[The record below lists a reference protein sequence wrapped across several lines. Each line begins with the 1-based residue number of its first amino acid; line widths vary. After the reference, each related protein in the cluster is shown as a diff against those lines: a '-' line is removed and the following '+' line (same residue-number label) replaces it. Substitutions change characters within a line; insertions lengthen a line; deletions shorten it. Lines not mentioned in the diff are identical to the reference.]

1 MRPSELS
8 KNLNVYEEQCTVRPQ
23 SERRLVADCRSVPV
37 GGDAEPLC
45 ATRGHC
51 GPGDEMAP
59 SSVIRTVFQC

>member
-1 MRPSELS
+1 MGKVVHEGLV
-8 KNLNVYEEQCTVRPQ
+8 LNRPQ